1 MRRLI
6 RKHLLGLAD
15 VSAEEIT
22 LILNTAEAMREILA
36 RPIKKAP
43 ALRGK
48 SVCTLFFEPSTRTR
62 ASFEMAAKTLSADTS
77 SLTVATSSVTKGE
90 TLKDTLLTM
99 AAMGAQCF
107 VIRHP
112 NSGAGELAASIA
124 AKYGYDFHIVNAGD
138 GWHEHPTQGLLDL
151 LTMCQHK
158 ERIEGLNVCIIGDL
172 LHSRVARS
180 NIHGLLKLGAN
191 LTLCGPET
199 LLPPE
204 FRALP
209 LRMTTSADEAVEG
222 ADVVMTLR
230 LQNERM
236 NGAYLPSVR
245 EFAALYGLNARRL
258 KRAKPDAIV
267 MHPGPLNRGVEI
279 ADDVADC
286 SQSVILNQV
295 TNGVAVRMA
304 VLYLLLGA
312 EEE

>member
-1 MRRLI
+1 MK

-15 VSAEEIT
+15 VSRAEINEF
-22 LILNTAEAMREILA
+22 LDTADAMSEVLS
-36 RPIKKAP
+36 RPIKKTP
-43 ALRGK
+43 ALRGQ

-77 SLTVATSSVTKGE
+77 SLTVAASSVTKGE

-107 VIRHP
+107 VIRHSS
-112 NSGAGELAASIA
+112 SGACELAASYSG
-124 AKYGYDFHIVNAGD
+124 KFGYDFHIINAGD
-138 GWHEHPTQGLLDL
+138 GQHEHPTQGLLDL
-151 LTMCQHK
+151 LTIRQHK
-158 ERIEGLNVCIIGDL
+158 GEIEGLNVTIIGDL

-180 NIHGLLKLGAN
+180 DVHGLLKMGAN

-204 FRALP
+204 FSMLN
-209 LRMTTSADEAVEG
+209 LKMTTNADEATEG

-245 EFAALYGLNARRL
+245 EFAGLYGVNARRL
-258 KRAKPDAIV
+258 KLAKPDAIV
-267 MHPGPLNRGVEI
+267 MHPGPINRGVEI
-279 ADDVADC
+279 SNDVADC
-286 SQSVILNQV
+286 PQSVILNQV

-304 VLYLLLGA
+304 VLYLLLGG
-312 EEE
+312 ENQ